1 VSSGRIRVAVLGG
14 GRSSEHEVSLASAA
28 GVAAALDPDRYDVV
42 TVTIGRD
49 GTWSSSD
56 GRLAAAAPFEAV
68 RALAAV
74 DVVFPALHGVSGED
88 GTMAGLLD
96 VLGVPYVGS
105 GVRAGALGMDK
116 WATKLVAEAIGIAT
130 APGLV
135 LAADDDLARLRLSP
149 PLVVKPTTGGSSYG
163 VTVVHS
169 SEELPAALAT
179 ARAHDERVLVEQLL
193 QGREIDIAVLELP
206 DGGLRVGPPL
216 EVTPRAGTL
225 LFDTTTKYDGGAI
238 LSVPCAVPDEVGRLL
253 ESAAT
258 SLFEALGCRG
268 LLRADFFL
276 TDAGLVL
283 NEVNTMP
290 GMTEH
295 SQVPLMFEAQGL
307 DYRGLVDILVR
318 TALRRGPVA

>member
-1 VSSGRIRVAVLGG
+1 MSSERIRVAVLGG

-28 GVAAALDPDRYDVV
+28 GIAAALDPGRYDVV
-42 TVTIGRD
+42 AVTIGRD

-56 GRLAAAAPFEAV
+56 GRLAAAAPFEAM
-68 RALAAV
+68 RALAGV

-88 GTMAGLLD
+88 GTIAGLLD

-105 GVRAGALGMDK
+105 GVRAGAIGMDK

-130 APGLV
+130 APGLL
-135 LAADDDLARLRLSP
+135 LAAGDDVARLRLSP
-149 PLVVKPTTGGSSYG
+149 PVIVKPAAAGSSHG
-163 VTVVHS
+163 VTVAHS
-169 SEELPAALAT
+169 REELPAALVA

-206 DGGLRVGPPL
+206 DGGLRVSPPL
-216 EVTPRAGTL
+216 EIIPRAGTL
-225 LFDTTTKYDGGAI
+225 HFDTTTKYDGGATFA
-238 LSVPCAVPDEVGRLL
+238 VPCSLPSEVGREL

-268 LLRADFFL
+268 LVRADFFL

-295 SQVPLMFEAQGL
+295 SQVPRMFAAQGL
-307 DYRGLVDILVR
+307 DYPGLADILVR
-318 TALRRGPVA
+318 TALRRRPQP

>member
-1 VSSGRIRVAVLGG
+1 MSSARIRVAVLGG

-28 GVAAALDPDRYDVV
+28 GIAAALDRDRYDVV
-42 TVTIGRD
+42 AVTIGRD
-49 GTWSSSD
+49 GTWSSAD
-56 GRLAAAAPFEAV
+56 GRLAAAAPFEAM
-68 RALAAV
+68 RALAGV

-88 GTMAGLLD
+88 GTIAGLLE

-105 GVRAGALGMDK
+105 GVRAGAIGMDK

-130 APGLV
+130 SPGV
-135 LAADDDLARLRLSP
+135 LLPAGDDVAALRLNP
-149 PLVVKPTTGGSSYG
+149 PLIVKPAAGGSSHG
-163 VTVVHS
+163 VTVVRS
-169 SEELPAALAT
+169 GEELPVALAA

-216 EVTPRAGTL
+216 EIVPRPGTL
-225 LFDTTTKYDGGAI
+225 HFDTTTKYDGGATFT
-238 LSVPCAVPDEVGRLL
+238 VPCSLPGAVARQL

-268 LLRADFFL
+268 LIRADFFL

-295 SQVPLMFEAQGL
+295 SQVPRMFAAQGM
-307 DYRGLVDILVR
+307 DYPELVDVLVR
-318 TALRRGPVA
+318 TALRRRSPA